1 MAKMQKA
8 PLVAGT
14 ASKAQNKKVRPAP
27 SCHAR
32 PNQVNAP
39 GVFMPE
45 AELRRIQ
52 GGIVDLFYRPRAR
65 CNMTASLLVDT
76 IQERLDE
83 LGGGH
88 EPR

>member
-1 MAKMQKA
+1 MNTKQKA
-8 PLVAGT
+8 LPKVSARG
-14 ASKAQNKKVRPAP
+14 KAQNKKVRPAP